1 MIRNMK
7 HLLTGCTFTE
17 LAMAYLPHDTPRAAR
32 RTLHHW
38 IRVHPTLNATLTRCG
53 LRIKGQKGRLK
64 RLTPQQVRLIF
75 NALGE
80 P

>member
-1 MIRNMK
+1 MN

-32 RTLHHW
+32 HTLSTWIRLHRTLMA
-38 IRVHPTLNATLTRCG
+38 RLTRCG
-53 LRIKGQKGRLK
+53 LRLNTGAGRRK
-64 RLTPQQVRLIF
+64 RLTPQQVRLII

>member
-1 MIRNMK
+1 MK
-7 HLLTGCTFTE
+7 NVLNGCTFTE

-53 LRIKGQKGRLK
+53 LRINAGKGR
-64 RLTPQQVRLIF
+64 QVRLNPQQIRLIF
-75 NALGE
+75 TALGE